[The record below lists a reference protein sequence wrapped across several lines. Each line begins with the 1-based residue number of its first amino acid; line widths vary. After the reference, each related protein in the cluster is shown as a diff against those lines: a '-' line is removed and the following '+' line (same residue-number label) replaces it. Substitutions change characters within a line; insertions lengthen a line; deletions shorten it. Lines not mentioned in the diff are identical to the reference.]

1 MQARQRNQIR
11 YGLLI
16 KNSTSRQTLLE
27 RAKSKVHSFLVA
39 AGAKQALMKKLRTYY
54 DFVQYWK
61 AKGKKVQDMIKI
73 KRSFLTDIFER
84 EKRTMLKHYQG
95 KKKFKKT
102 L

>member
-1 MQARQRNQIR
+1 
-11 YGLLI
+11 
-16 KNSTSRQTLLE
+16 
-27 RAKSKVHSFLVA
+27 
-39 AGAKQALMKKLRTYY
+39 MKKLRTYY

-73 KRSFLTDIFER
+73 KRGFLTDIFER